1 MSLKF
6 LITKEIYQKHIF
18 MSNMNKHDDV
28 FIYFD
33 IVDLYTMD
41 ATYLSHPQQF
51 ALQTSL
57 NILKT
62 ITL

>member
-1 MSLKF
+1 
-6 LITKEIYQKHIF
+6 